1 MAQTP
6 KKPNGTKKPNAKAT
20 KSTKAQPEFNHLYTN
35 PKSHEAFLK
44 TFDITNLKKVCKSA
58 NLNTNVKLDPAA
70 IAQLKQIYQTVGLA
84 QANQFAK
91 DYQKNAIVAKIIKH
105 DQKKKLFLTK
115 ILFTNGK
122 EYSKAEAG
130 HAYSLLDPSP
140 PSDPETELNALLDQ
154 AVSDKIIWNPEDEND
169 DDDLILGFDQQE
181 DNEQFDDQPP
191 AQDLQP
197 LVPEPINPPPLD
209 PDPLPQINPNPPD
222 PINDLFKEHR
232 FMEQRTINSTNQP
245 LQAQLIKN
253 VVIEAQIIEVKTQVY
268 KLKIKS
274 AKESVA
280 IGSVFY
286 TTHPTNPTLI
296 EVCEIINHQYVAG
309 FVLGDESD
317 LKVGTKLIS
326 RNQPYSIKIGA
337 KSLGRVLNPIGQPLD
352 DPTHQLEGDWYEP
365 LTSPTNSYQIL
376 PKSQLLETGIK
387 VIDLLAPLAK
397 GGKAGL
403 FGGAGVGK
411 TVIVQELINTFIKKH
426 DGIAVFAGIGE
437 RIREGQELWEEAKQ
451 LGFIDKTT
459 FIFGQMNESPGIR
472 VRSAFSAIKHAE
484 YFRANLGKSVL
495 LFMDNIFRYVQ
506 AGSELSAL
514 LERTPAAVGYQPTLV
529 SEVGQLEERINS
541 TTAGDITSI
550 QAVYVPADD
559 LTDPA
564 PVAITA
570 HFDATII
577 LSREMAAQGLYPAI
591 DPLASSSKLLSEKF
605 TTKDHSEIAKQVV
618 EILKK
623 LIKLEE
629 IVAVLGYDALIESD
643 KKILKIGKRLRYFLT
658 QPFVVSEKFSGIKGQ
673 HVALEDSLKGFA
685 AILSGAYNDIPELL
699 FQNVGTI
706 DDVINKHQSLMR
718 QENQPQG
725 VANE

>member
-1 MAQTP
+1 MAQSP
-6 KKPNGTKKPNAKAT
+6 KKPKAT
-20 KSTKAQPEFNHLYTN
+20 KSTKTQPSFNDLYAN
-35 PKSHEAFLK
+35 PKTHEAFLK

-84 QANQFAK
+84 QANQFEK
-91 DYQKNAIVAKIIKH
+91 DYQKNAIIAKIIKH

-115 ILFTNGK
+115 ILFSNGK
-122 EYSKAEAG
+122 EYSKPEAG
-130 HAYSLLDPSP
+130 HAYSLLDPTP
-140 PSDPETELNALLDQ
+140 PVDPEAELNSLLDQ
-154 AVSDKIIWNPEDEND
+154 PLNYKIVWNPEDENED
-169 DDDLILGFDQQE
+169 DVILGFDQQ
-181 DNEQFDDQPP
+181 DNEQFDDQ
-191 AQDLQP
+191 AIGQDLQP
-197 LVPEPINPPPLD
+197 LPPEPINQPPLD
-209 PDPLPQINPNPPD
+209 PDPLPPINSHPIE

-232 FMEQRTINSTNQP
+232 FMEQRTINPTNQP
-245 LQAQLIKN
+245 LQAQVIKN
-253 VVIEAQIIEVKTQVY
+253 AVIEAEIIEVKTQVY

-274 AKESVA
+274 AKEAVA

-286 TTHPTNPTLI
+286 TNHPTNPILL
-296 EVCEIINHQYVAG
+296 EVCEIINHEYLSA
-309 FVLGDESD
+309 FVLGDETD

-326 RNQPYSIKIGA
+326 RNQPYSIKISA

-365 LTSPTNSYQIL
+365 LTNPTNSYQIL

-570 HFDATII
+570 HFDAAII

-673 HVALEDSLKGFA
+673 HVSLKDTLKGFA

-706 DDVINKHQSLMR
+706 DDVINKHQSLMH
-718 QENQPQG
+718 QENQSQG
-725 VANE
+725 VVNE